1 MTTESKSYIKKA
13 KSIYWGTPLNI
24 YIPLMKAAYYDPC
37 PAFATFDG
45 LAIDWVQK
53 QKLFVNPPFG
63 KAMDA
68 FCRKCMET
76 FLEAKHQQAFLK
88 MYHSVN
94 PIFRMQFLSSRIRI
108 RLLKAKQDNP
118 SDVNKILNEIWNSY

>member
-1 MTTESKSYIKKA
+1 
-13 KSIYWGTPLNI
+13 
-24 YIPLMKAAYYDPC
+24 MKAAYYDPC

-76 FLEAKHQQAFLK
+76 FLEAKHQQAFFIDFLK
-88 MYHSVN
+88 
-94 PIFRMQFLSSRIRI
+94 PPWGT
-108 RLLKAKQDNP
+108 KKQIKTREP
-118 SDVNKILNEIWNSY
+118 WRTILTSIVG